1 MKASVTAFVS
11 GVIFGLGLLVSG
23 MSNPDKVIGFL
34 DLAGQWDPSLALVMG
49 GAIGVAFFGFRLA
62 TKRSTGVVRAAD
74 AGEVAEPAGI
84 DSRLILGSAL
94 FGIGWGITGFCPGP
108 VVVALGLAYWPA
120 VLVGA
125 GMMLGLW
132 LGNRITAKQESS

>member
-1 MKASVTAFVS
+1 MKTSVTAFVS

-23 MSNPDKVIGFL
+23 MSNPAKVTGFL
-34 DLAGQWDPSLALVMG
+34 DLAGQWDPSLALVMA

-62 TKRSTGVVRAAD
+62 AKRSAGAVCAAD
-74 AGEVAEPAGI
+74 AGDAAEPAGI

-120 VLVGA
+120 LCVGV
-125 GMMLGLW
+125 GMMAGLW
-132 LGNRITAKQESS
+132 IGNRLSR